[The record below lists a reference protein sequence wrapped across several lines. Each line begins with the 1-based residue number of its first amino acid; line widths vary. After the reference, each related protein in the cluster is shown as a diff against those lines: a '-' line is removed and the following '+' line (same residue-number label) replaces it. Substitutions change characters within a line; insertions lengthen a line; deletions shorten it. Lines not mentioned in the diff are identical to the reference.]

1 MTQLNAKP
9 ITGHTGLLALLG
21 SPVSHS
27 LSPMMHTEAARLL
40 GLDLVYLCFDVGEEN
55 LLTAV
60 AGLKALHV
68 KGFNLT
74 MPNKTKILSC
84 LDELSPAAR
93 LIGAVNTVVVDGE
106 KLMGHNTD
114 GAGFVRALKENGFS
128 PEGKEICLLGAGG
141 AATAITAELALVGA
155 GPIHVLFRPESR
167 FAPRMRELSLHIEQ
181 ETGKPLLLSP
191 MEDLPSVLDSSSLLI
206 NATNVGMAPG
216 EDVSLVDQSL
226 LRPDLFVADVIYNP
240 RQTKLLKEAK
250 AKGCQTMNGLGMLLY
265 QGAEAFRL
273 WTGEEMP
280 VEAIREKFF
289 T

>member
-1 MTQLNAKP
+1 MTPLHAKP

-40 GLDLVYLCFDVGEEN
+40 GLDLVYLCFDVKEDS
-55 LLTAV
+55 LPAAV

-68 KGFNLT
+68 RGFNLT
-74 MPNKTKILSC
+74 MPNKTAILSC

-93 LIGAVNTVVVDGE
+93 LIGAVNTVVVDDD
-106 KLMGHNTD
+106 KLIGHNTD
-114 GAGFVRALKENGFS
+114 GAGFVRALEENGFS
-128 PEGKEICLLGAGG
+128 PKGKEICLLGAGG
-141 AATAITAELALVGA
+141 AATAIAAELALVGA

-167 FAPRMRELSLHIEQ
+167 FAPRMRELSWNIEK
-181 ETGKPLLLSP
+181 ETGSPLLLSP
-191 MEDLPSVLDSSSLLI
+191 MEELPQILENCSLLI

-216 EDVSLVDQSL
+216 EDASLVEESL

-240 RQTKLLKEAK
+240 RQTKLLKEAT

-280 VEAIREKFF
+280 VEAIREKYFA
-289 T
+289 